1 MKYGHRRE
9 PQGAAH
15 PTKRRLKAK
24 PLLIVIGILLFT
36 NLLWFIGWLIP
47 DKRPIE
53 ATEEVASVAG
63 KPITRA
69 DWLRAMEKKVGRD
82 VLLELVNERV
92 MEEAAKKY
100 GIKVSDD
107 EINLELALIT
117 VVDGQTH
124 SGLDVEETR
133 QKLRSNLILEKVLT
147 NDVVITDKTVK
158 AYYEENESL
167 YNIQTAYRTAAI
179 FLPTEEEAEK
189 TMEELEKGS
198 DFNALAKERSTD
210 LASASLGGDL
220 GYLNAS
226 SETVDEAIIKALP
239 TVKEGG
245 TSDVI
250 RLQTGTYA
258 VIQVKEIIDGRS
270 FSYEEVKDHIRRELA
285 LEQLSQSVAPEAFWK
300 EFDAEW
306 FYGK

>member
-9 PQGAAH
+9 PQNVAH
-15 PTKRRLKAK
+15 PAKRRLKTK
-24 PLLIVIGILLFT
+24 PLLILIGVLLFT
-36 NLLWFIGWLIP
+36 NLLWFIGWLVP

-82 VLLELVNERV
+82 VLLELVNEQV

-100 GIKVSDD
+100 GIKVTDD

-117 VVDGQTH
+117 AVDGQTH

-133 QKLRSNLILEKVLT
+133 QKIRSNLILEKVLT

-158 AYYEENESL
+158 AHYQKNDSL

-179 FLPTEEEAEK
+179 FLPTEEEAKK
-189 TMEELEKGS
+189 TVEELDKGS

-210 LASASLGGDL
+210 LASASLGGDI

-226 SETVDEAIIKALP
+226 SETVDEAIIKAVQ

-245 TSDVI
+245 VSDVI
-250 RLQTGTYA
+250 RLKTGTYA
-258 VIQVKEIIDGRS
+258 VIQVKEIIKGRS
-270 FSYEEVKDHIRRELA
+270 FSYNEVKDHIRRELA
-285 LEQLSQSVAPEAFWK
+285 LEQLSQSVTPEAFWK